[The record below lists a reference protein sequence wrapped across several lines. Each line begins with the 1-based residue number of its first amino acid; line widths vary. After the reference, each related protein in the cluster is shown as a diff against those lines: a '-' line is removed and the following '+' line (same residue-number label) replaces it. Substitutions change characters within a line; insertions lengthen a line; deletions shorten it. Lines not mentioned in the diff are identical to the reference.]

1 MSAIL
6 NVQDILNQ
14 IKRLD
19 KSEQFSLLERL
30 VSLVRKSDEPSNTI
44 KLSSI
49 SGLGSEVWQNSN
61 IDQYIEQERQW

>member
-6 NVQDILNQ
+6 NVQDILTQ

-30 VSLVRKSDEPSNTI
+30 VSLVRKSDEPSNAI

-49 SGLGSEVWQNSN
+49 SGLGSEVWQNTN